1 MLNVVFDM
9 DGVLFDTQKVYTRTW
24 REVAEILHIDNFE
37 IPLKL
42 CIGRNRV
49 DQVDILKTH
58 CGEDFP
64 FDEFYDLK
72 EKIFTGH
79 IEEDGV
85 PLKKG
90 TKLILDTLKSIG
102 AKVAIASS
110 SRKDVVLHH
119 LDETGLTGYFDVI
132 IGGDM
137 VEHSKPFPDI
147 YLKACKEF
155 KCNPYDTY
163 AVEDSYNGIESAV
176 KAGLKTIMIP
186 DSLPPVKEY
195 DSKIFTRFDSLVEL
209 SEYFAIRALMEK
221 LWQKYDYASILFEN
235 STGRKY
241 SVSGRGLSASQDKI
255 SCARGYVLRV
265 HGRNRLVEHSFNSLK
280 VGDSEKIIAQIEN
293 LFDKAEEL
301 KENFTIEDTE
311 RMEDEVFHSFSENDM
326 SRSPEILGDKAILD
340 KLTELRQKG
349 LEADGQIIDC
359 TINSSFKKSRKIFIS
374 KNRDMSQNILWMTCA
389 MSMMAKKG
397 DIVRSYFK
405 SYSGMNGYDVLDSL
419 EADIKNVAGNTVK
432 LLMAEKITPGRYE
445 CICTP
450 EVTGM
455 IVHEAFGHGVEMD
468 MFVKDR
474 ALAKSFIGKEVAS
487 GLVTMHDGMG
497 AYEVATYDFDDE
509 GTCGHDTVIIKNGIL
524 QTGISDA
531 KTAGI
536 LKTKG
541 TGNGRRE
548 NYEHKAYTRM
558 TNTYFEGG
566 KDRPEDMIK
575 SIKYGFMLENAT
587 CGMEDPKNWGI
598 QCMVNMAREIK
609 DGKFT
614 GRIFSPVVLSG
625 YVPDLLKS
633 ISMMSETP
641 ELNGGGYCG
650 KGYKEWVKV
659 SDGGPYIKAEIE
671 LG

>member
-1 MLNVVFDM
+1 M
-9 DGVLFDTQKVYTRTW
+9 
-24 REVAEILHIDNFE
+24 
-37 IPLKL
+37 
-42 CIGRNRV
+42 
-49 DQVDILKTH
+49 
-58 CGEDFP
+58 
-64 FDEFYDLK
+64 
-72 EKIFTGH
+72 
-79 IEEDGV
+79 
-85 PLKKG
+85 
-90 TKLILDTLKSIG
+90 
-102 AKVAIASS
+102 
-110 SRKDVVLHH
+110 VLHH

-155 KCNPYDTY
+155 KCNPHDTY

-359 TINSSFKKSRKIFIS
+359 TINSSFKR
-374 KNRDMSQNILWMTCA
+374 
-389 MSMMAKKG
+389 
-397 DIVRSYFK
+397 V
-405 SYSGMNGYDVLDSL
+405 
-419 EADIKNVAGNTVK
+419 
-432 LLMAEKITPGRYE
+432 EKFLSP
-445 CICTP
+445 
-450 EVTGM
+450 
-455 IVHEAFGHGVEMD
+455 
-468 MFVKDR
+468 K
-474 ALAKSFIGKEVAS
+474 
-487 GLVTMHDGMG
+487 
-497 AYEVATYDFDDE
+497 
-509 GTCGHDTVIIKNGIL
+509 
-524 QTGISDA
+524 TGIC
-531 KTAGI
+531 
-536 LKTKG
+536 
-541 TGNGRRE
+541 
-548 NYEHKAYTRM
+548 
-558 TNTYFEGG
+558 
-566 KDRPEDMIK
+566 P
-575 SIKYGFMLENAT
+575 
-587 CGMEDPKNWGI
+587 
-598 QCMVNMAREIK
+598 
-609 DGKFT
+609 
-614 GRIFSPVVLSG
+614 RIFYG
-625 YVPDLLKS
+625 
-633 ISMMSETP
+633 
-641 ELNGGGYCG
+641 
-650 KGYKEWVKV
+650 
-659 SDGGPYIKAEIE
+659 
-671 LG
+671 